1 MRAAACLAAMVTL
14 ASCYREDPEAL
25 PRDEHIAMVEQRLAA
40 HPCVGDLKDW
50 ERYYRFAP
58 ATGLSAYTT
67 RSDLDV
73 IEFHLRRAGTLTI
86 EPGMRVLRRGESDD
100 WPDGRNVRSLDGR
113 FKIVG
118 SGLSI
123 SKCQPLQRR

>member
-1 MRAAACLAAMVTL
+1 MRPVFVVPAVLAL
-14 ASCYREDPEAL
+14 AGCYREDPEEL
-25 PRDEHIAMVEQRLAA
+25 PRDEHIAMAERSLAG
-40 HPCVGDLKDW
+40 HPCVGDLNNW

-118 SGLSI
+118 SALSI
-123 SKCQPLQRR
+123 AKCQPVLNR

>member
-1 MRAAACLAAMVTL
+1 MRFAPVLIGLAL
-14 ASCYREDPEAL
+14 LGGCYREDPEAA
-25 PRDEHIAMVEQRLAA
+25 PSEAQVAMVEQQLAG

-58 ATGLSAYTT
+58 ATGMSAYTT

-73 IEFHLRRAGTLTI
+73 IEFHLRRAGTFTI
-86 EPGMRVLRRGESDD
+86 EPGVRVLRRGETDD
-100 WPDGRNVRSLDGR
+100 WPDGRNVYFIDGR

-118 SGLSI
+118 NGLVMPGCRAVR
-123 SKCQPLQRR
+123 K

>member
-1 MRAAACLAAMVTL
+1 MRAAACVLIAAAL
-14 ASCYREDPEAL
+14 SGCYREDPEAL
-25 PRDEHIAMVEQRLAA
+25 PRDEHIEMVERSLAN
-40 HPCVGDLKDW
+40 HPCVGDLNNW

-73 IEFHLRRAGTLTI
+73 IEFHLRRAGALTI
-86 EPGMRVLRRGESDD
+86 EPGLRVLRRGESDD
-100 WPDGRNVRSLDGR
+100 WPDGRNVRALDGR

-118 SGLSI
+118 SALSI
-123 SKCQPLQRR
+123 SKC